1 VLIATVLSLGYDMS
15 HPLLAGIIT
24 SVTSARRGLAMGM
37 NAFVL
42 FTGFG
47 LGALAFEAILEHGFT
62 TALAVFSGVQLV
74 LGLLAIPLFSNEDS
88 AAGDHS
94 GTLAGKQGPLHL

>member
-1 VLIATVLSLGYDMS
+1 LGFDMS

-24 SVTSARRGLAMGM
+24 AVTPARRGLAMGM
-37 NAFVL
+37 NAFLL

-47 LGALAFEAILEHGFT
+47 LGALAFETLLKHGFT
-62 TALAVFSGVQLV
+62 NALAVFSLVQLV
-74 LGLLAIPLFSNEDS
+74 LALLAIPVFGNEDS

-94 GTLAGKQGPLHL
+94 GSVTANS